1 MIAIA
6 LALTALAGLIAIL
19 LGRALTP
26 HASALWLALCLGL
39 ALLLQARYLDV
50 LLRWLENNQIH
61 RLPHGYGGWIE
72 VFDRL
77 DRFMQSQKALLAEPK
92 DNHELT
98 RLLLAVNQLPD
109 ALIVLDKYFQ
119 VAWSNTRAQEVLGV
133 VPANRSIFNILR
145 TPDFIQFAESTDKNQ
160 ELKLSLPNKPGEI
173 FEVLFIETS
182 EDFKLLVL
190 RNVTDRER
198 LDSMRKDF
206 VANVSHEIRT
216 PLTVVAGFAEALID
230 QDFSAADQKKY
241 LELIRVQA
249 DTMRQLVDDLLTL
262 ATLESAQRPP
272 LDELVDLSEIAANEI
287 ENIQGLSGCDHQFT
301 LQAGNPVIV
310 RGQRKEIVTVL
321 RNLLTNAVRYTP
333 TPGNISLTTLLNE
346 NSASLT
352 VTDSGIGIA
361 EDQIPRL
368 TERFYRVDKGRS
380 RANGGTGLGL
390 AIVKHIA
397 IRHDARLEIESKPG
411 SGSAFSLVFPAHR
424 VVALSQNGNN
434 RTLHSDA
441 NTSRQ

>member
-19 LGRALTP
+19 LGLTLTP

-39 ALLLQARYLDV
+39 ALVLQARYLDV

-160 ELKLSLPNKPGEI
+160 ELKISLPNKPGEI

-287 ENIQGLSGCDHQFT
+287 ENIQGVSGSDHQFT

-310 RGQRKEIVTVL
+310 RGQRKEIATVL

-346 NSASLT
+346 NSASIT

-397 IRHDARLEIESKPG
+397 LRHDARLEIESRPG

-434 RTLHSDA
+434 RTLQSDS

>member
-1 MIAIA
+1 M
-6 LALTALAGLIAIL
+6 LVTAFAGLIAIL
-19 LGRALTP
+19 LGLALTP
-26 HASALWLALCLGL
+26 HASAIWLAICLGA
-39 ALLLQARYLDV
+39 ALVLQGRYLDV
-50 LLRWLENNQIH
+50 LLRWLENNQTH
-61 RLPHGYGGWIE
+61 RLPHGYGGWTQ

-77 DRFMQSQKALLAEPK
+77 DRFMQSQKALESQPK

-98 RLLLAVNQLPD
+98 RLLTAVNQLPD
-109 ALIVLDKYFQ
+109 ALVVLDKDFQ

-133 VPANRSIFNILR
+133 VPLNRSIFNILR
-145 TPDFIQFAESTDKNQ
+145 TPDFIEFAESNDKGR

-230 QDFSAADQKKY
+230 QDFSDIDQKKY

-262 ATLESAQRPP
+262 STLESAQRPP
-272 LDELVDLSEIAANEI
+272 LDELVDLSEIAATEL
-287 ENIQGLSGCDHQFT
+287 ENIQSLSSSDHQFT
-301 LQAGNPVIV
+301 LHASSPIIV
-310 RGQRKEIVTVL
+310 RGQRKEIATVL

-333 TPGNISLTTLLNE
+333 SPGSISLTTAMNE
-346 NSASLT
+346 VSASLT
-352 VTDSGIGIA
+352 VNDSGIGIA
-361 EDQIPRL
+361 EEQIPRL

-397 IRHDARLEIESKPG
+397 IRHDARLEIKSQPG
-411 SGSAFSLVFPAHR
+411 VGSAFALIFPAHR
-424 VVALSQNGNN
+424 VLALSQNGNN
-434 RTLHSDA
+434 GTLQSEI
-441 NTSRQ
+441 NPSRS

>member
-1 MIAIA
+1 MALVAIAI
-6 LALTALAGLIAIL
+6 TAIAGIIAIL
-19 LGRALTP
+19 LGLAFTP
-26 HASALWLALCLGL
+26 HVSAAWLVICLGI
-39 ALLLQARYLDV
+39 ALLFQARYLEV
-50 LLRWLENNQIH
+50 LLRWLDSNQSL
-61 RLPHGYGGWIE
+61 RLPQGYGGWSQ

-77 DRFMQSQKALLAEPK
+77 DRFMQSQKALAEQPR
-92 DNHELT
+92 DNPELT
-98 RLLLAVNQLPD
+98 RLLMAVNQLPD
-109 ALIVLDKYFQ
+109 ALLVLDKHFQ
-119 VAWSNTRAQEVLGV
+119 VAWSNNRAHELLGSI
-133 VPANRSIFNILR
+133 PLNRSIFNILR
-145 TPDFIQFAESTDKNQ
+145 TPDFIQFAESNNKNQ
-160 ELKLSLPNKPGEI
+160 EHKLALPNKPGEI
-173 FEVLFIETS
+173 FEVLLIETS

-230 QDFSAADQKKY
+230 QDFSKADKKKY

-262 ATLESAQRPP
+262 STLESAQRPP
-272 LDELVDLSEIAANEI
+272 LDELVDLDEIAAAEL
-287 ENIQGLSGCDHQFT
+287 ENIQSLFASEHQFT
-301 LQAGNPVIV
+301 LHTGGHVMV
-310 RGQRKEIVTVL
+310 RGQRKEIATVL

-333 TPGNISLTTLLNE
+333 SPGQISLSATIDN

-352 VTDSGIGIA
+352 VTDSGIGISD
-361 EDQIPRL
+361 EQIPRL

-397 IRHDARLEIESKPG
+397 IRHDARLEIASKPG
-411 SGSAFSLVFPAHR
+411 LGSSFSLVFPAHR
-424 VVALSQNGNN
+424 VVALSQNRNN
-434 RTLHSDA
+434 RELHSE
-441 NTSRQ
+441 SIESHP

>member
-1 MIAIA
+1 MVLVA
-6 LALTALAGLIAIL
+6 LSITALAGLIAIL
-19 LGRALTP
+19 LGLALTP
-26 HASALWLALCLGL
+26 HASAIWLAICLAI

-50 LLRWLENNQIH
+50 LLRWLENNQSH
-61 RLPHGYGGWIE
+61 RLPQGYGGWTR

-77 DRFMQSQKALLAEPK
+77 DRFMQSQKALEAEPK

-98 RLLLAVNQLPD
+98 RLLTAVNQLPD

-133 VPANRSIFNILR
+133 VPLNRSIFNILR
-145 TPDFIQFAESTDKNQ
+145 TPDFIQFAESTDKNHD
-160 ELKLSLPNKPGEI
+160 LKLSLPNKPGEI
-173 FEVLFIETS
+173 FEVLLIETS

-230 QDFSAADQKKY
+230 QDFSDADEKKY

-262 ATLESAQRPP
+262 STLESAQRPP
-272 LDELVDLSEIAANEI
+272 LDELVDLSEIATSEL
-287 ENIQGLSGCDHQFT
+287 ENIQSLSGSGHQFT
-301 LQAGNPVIV
+301 LQVDGQLMV
-310 RGQRKEIVTVL
+310 RGQRKEIATVL

-333 TPGNISLTTLLNE
+333 SPGNILLSATANE
-346 NSASLT
+346 TSASLT
-352 VTDSGIGIA
+352 VTDSGIGIS
-361 EDQIPRL
+361 EEQIPRL

-397 IRHDARLEIESKPG
+397 IRHDARLEIDSKPG
-411 SGSAFSLVFPAHR
+411 IGSSFSLVFPAHR

-434 RTLHSDA
+434 GALQSDS
-441 NTSRQ
+441 NLSRL